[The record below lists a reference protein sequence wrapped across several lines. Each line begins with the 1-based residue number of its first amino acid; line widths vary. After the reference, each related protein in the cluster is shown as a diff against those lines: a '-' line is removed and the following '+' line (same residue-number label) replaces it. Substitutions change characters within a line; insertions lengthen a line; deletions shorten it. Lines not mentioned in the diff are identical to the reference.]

1 MPSSVF
7 RFLVPVTLC
16 LMSVGAAAQAP
27 LSAWSLESYDAAV
40 QGCRAAIVDRA
51 TKDYLARHKLAENQ
65 LPKNFHQRI
74 GPAIEPYLR
83 TCDCSLTVLAKE
95 VSFEEFNA
103 QTGEVQQRLKS
114 LVSPG
119 GVCAAKPVP

>member
-1 MPSSVF
+1 
-7 RFLVPVTLC
+7 
-16 LMSVGAAAQAP
+16 MSVGAVAQAP
-27 LSAWSLESYDAAV
+27 LTAWYLESYDAAV
-40 QGCRAAIVDRA
+40 QGCRAAIVVRA

-74 GPAIEPYLR
+74 GSAIEPYLR
-83 TCDCSLTVLAKE
+83 TCDCSLTILAKE
-95 VSFEEFNA
+95 VSLDDFNA